1 MRSFASLRMTLKLI
15 LLQGIDQK
23 SHADRQDGHAG
34 CHFSGILLRVA
45 LRLIA
50 AVAHVFPRGVE
61 VLLDV
66 DVLHLILEIADH
78 FVTDAE
84 LCEELLEAA
93 IRRLTA
99 RRAYTADVAGG
110 SFRLA
115 RVRLSETASDWCVH
129 DISLHSY
136 FR

>member
-1 MRSFASLRMTLKLI
+1 MPRPLHWALLGTARINRLLIPAIRSSSRSTL
-15 LLQGIDQK
+15 
-23 SHADRQDGHAG
+23 
-34 CHFSGILLRVA
+34 V
-45 LRLIA
+45 
-50 AVAHVFPRGVE
+50 AVASRD
-61 VLLDV
+61 L
-66 DVLHLILEIADH
+66 AR
-78 FVTDAE
+78 AE
-84 LCEELLEAA
+84 AYANEWKIDRAIGSYEELLEAA